1 MDVSGLCA
9 FYPGAHSIL
18 SGDRRSQILF
28 DIYFKLNSGEI
39 ITVVGESGCG
49 KSTLGKTLIGLVQ
62 DIQGRFLYRNKI
74 YNPLQMDKLRRD
86 IQIVFQDPYGSLNP
100 RLTIGQV
107 LDEVVEKYSTS
118 NDRGGQV
125 NKLMNAVQLPADI
138 YFSYPH
144 ELSGGQRQRACIARA
159 LAVQPKV
166 LICDEIIS
174 ALDISIQSK
183 ILNLILDLKS
193 EYDLGILFTTHDLKV
208 VRAISDGI
216 LIMSKG
222 RIVER
227 GTADEIFNKPKHMY
241 TKKLLSS

>member
-1 MDVSGLCA
+1 MAVSGLCA
-9 FYPGAHSIL
+9 FYPGAQSIL
-18 SGDRRSQILF
+18 SRDRRSQILF
-28 DIYFKLNSGEI
+28 DIFFKLNSGEI
-39 ITVVGESGCG
+39 ISVAGESGCG

-62 DIQGRFLYRNKI
+62 DIEGKFLYRNKI
-74 YNPLQMDKLRRD
+74 YNPLQMDNLRRD

-107 LDEVVEKYSTS
+107 LDEVVERYSTS
-118 NDRGGQV
+118 NDRPKQV
-125 NKLMNAVQLPADI
+125 YKLMNDVQLPADI

-193 EYDLGILFTTHDLKV
+193 EYELGILFTTHDLKV

-227 GTADEIFNKPKHMY
+227 GTADEIFDKPKHMY